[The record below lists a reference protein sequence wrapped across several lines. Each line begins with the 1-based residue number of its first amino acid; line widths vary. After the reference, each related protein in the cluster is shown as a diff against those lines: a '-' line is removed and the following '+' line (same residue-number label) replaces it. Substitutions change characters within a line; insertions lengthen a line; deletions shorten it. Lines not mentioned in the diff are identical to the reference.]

1 MRSTFRRIFY
11 IDLNM
16 VRFTSEFNLV
26 DIPLLVLSNKN
37 QRSGIEMMLTLV
49 EKLRQIGRVDV

>member
-1 MRSTFRRIFY
+1 
-11 IDLNM
+11 M